1 MKACKQGD
9 FSSREII
16 KKKYLVAAVDIY
28 QVKYLYVQLSIV
40 L

>member
-1 MKACKQGD
+1 MKEWRQGS

-16 KKKYLVAAVDIY
+16 KKKYLVVVVDIY
-28 QVKYLYVQLSIV
+28 QVKHLYVQLSIV

>member
-1 MKACKQGD
+1 MKAWRQGN

-16 KKKYLVAAVDIY
+16 KKKYLVVVVDIY
-28 QVKYLYVQLSIV
+28 QVKYLSVQLSIA